1 MNLLSTAFALI
12 FIIIVMLASF
22 WLKEEVVKEY
32 KNSTTTKNSGPS
44 FFLNKFNS
52 TRTDEDGNLQNSL
65 QAEYM
70 KHYKDQDKTTLIK
83 PFYTKYKNKNKH
95 STIYSDVPFYTK
107 YKNKNKHST
116 IYSDVG
122 EVRDKGEEIIL
133 RENAILVRLP
143 TKTKKVLKLFT
154 HELNIYSELDVVTSQ
169 KAVKMIQEPNIEIN
183 GIGMK
188 YDNKEGILKLLSK
201 VKVHYEKPK
210 DDNRFKY

>member
-70 KHYKDQDKTTLIK
+70 KYYKDQDKTTLIK
-83 PFYTKYKNKNKH
+83 
-95 STIYSDVPFYTK
+95 PFYTK

>member
-83 PFYTKYKNKNKH
+83 
-95 STIYSDVPFYTK
+95 PFYTK

>member
-95 STIYSDVPFYTK
+95 STIYSDV
-107 YKNKNKHST
+107 
-116 IYSDVG
+116 G

-133 RENAILVRLP
+133 RKNAILVRLP

>member
-1 MNLLSTAFALI
+1 LLSTAFALI

-83 PFYTKYKNKNKH
+83 
-95 STIYSDVPFYTK
+95 PFYTK

>member
-83 PFYTKYKNKNKH
+83 PFYTKYKNK
-95 STIYSDVPFYTK
+95 
-107 YKNKNKHST
+107 HST

-133 RENAILVRLP
+133 RKNAILVRLP